1 MRTVLV
7 LWVTACGDDTPA
19 SDETDASGGGEASST
34 GGASATSVDPD
45 TSAATIGT
53 SGAASTGADGTG
65 VDTTG
70 DVSSSGTDTGA
81 PLLPAEVLDL
91 AAWKLT
97 LPLGDPE
104 APDEPWEILQPSLA
118 SFVDDPHFVVAP
130 GGGVQFRAEVEGV
143 TTSNSGYPRSELRE
157 MDATGL
163 DEAAW
168 STSTG
173 VHRMRVTQAITRLP
187 EMKPHVVAGQ
197 IHDADDDVVMIR
209 LEDETLF
216 VEGGGE
222 ELGVLDPAYA
232 LGDPFTVEIVASG
245 GNIEIYYDDAVAPSV
260 TLAVDRDGCYFKAGA
275 YVQSNL
281 EQGDVAGAYGEVVIT
296 ALQVTH
302 R

>member
-1 MRTVLV
+1 MWTVLV
-7 LWVTACGDDTPA
+7 LWATSCGDGTSGSGA
-19 SDETDASGGGEASST
+19 VGSSGGTDASTS
-34 GGASATSVDPD
+34 GGASAASIDPD
-45 TSAATIGT
+45 TTAGASGT
-53 SGAASTGADGTG
+53 SGITPTGTETTG
-65 VDTTG
+65 VDATG
-70 DVSSSGTDTGA
+70 EASSSGTDTGA
-81 PLLPAEVLDL
+81 PLVPGAVLDL

-104 APDEPWEILQPSLA
+104 APDEPWEILQPALA
-118 SFVDDPHFVVAP
+118 SFVDDPHFAVAP
-130 GGGVQFRAEVEGV
+130 SGGVQFRAEVDGV

-168 STSTG
+168 STSRG
-173 VHRMRVTQAITRLP
+173 VHRMRVTQAITHLP
-187 EMKPHVVAGQ
+187 EVKPHVVAGQ

-216 VEGGGE
+216 VEGGGD
-222 ELGVLDPAYA
+222 ELGVLDPAYV
-232 LGDPFTVEIVASG
+232 LGDPFTVEIVATG
-245 GNIEIYYDDAVAPSV
+245 GSIAIYYDDAPDPAV

-296 ALQVTH
+296 ALEVTH